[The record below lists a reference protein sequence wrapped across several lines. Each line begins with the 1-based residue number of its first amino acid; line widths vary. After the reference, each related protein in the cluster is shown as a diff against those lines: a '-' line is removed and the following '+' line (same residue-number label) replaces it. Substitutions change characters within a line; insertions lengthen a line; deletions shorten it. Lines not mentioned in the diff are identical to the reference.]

1 MINALIGRVL
11 GPAATLALLA
21 YLAGFPAEF
30 TATYAVLAAY
40 MQFATAPLNPYAEH
54 FRLREILS
62 GRAGRIGAGL
72 AGLALILA
80 ASAALVLTLG
90 QSIWVLTVVSAL
102 GLGHLLVKA
111 LAAKLRSNHHN
122 TLAIA
127 LEFTLRPVLLLVLVV
142 LAFTALGPS
151 DAGLMWSF
159 GLAGF
164 ATILVASAM
173 TGFASRN
180 EPEPD
185 ARANPAP
192 VTAGSSPWAFI
203 FLGMLMA
210 LTTQFEVFAMSWLVD
225 TTTLAA
231 YKVALQLASVCG
243 IATNFLLMNNLRSL
257 YANDPTSENY
267 RVVFRKIRYQTF
279 LASAIFATAFVT
291 LGYTLPLFWAQ
302 ETWLLAGAGAVI
314 FAISAAFGPIG
325 NWLYASGHLMPIFLA
340 LIVTLVIKAVLIGG
354 LHHTGSIS
362 PQSLIAVY
370 GAGVLIHNAMM
381 YFGKSRYSSKN
392 HGTKE

>member
-21 YLAGFPAEF
+21 YLAGFPPEF

-185 ARANPAP
+185 TTANPAP

-203 FLGMLMA
+203 FLGMLMV
-210 LTTQFEVFAMSWLVD
+210 LGSQFEVFAMSR
-225 TTTLAA
+225 LAEA
-231 YKVALQLASVCG
+231 PALATYKVALQLASVCG
-243 IATNFLLMNNLRSL
+243 IATNFVLINNLREL
-257 YANDPTSENY
+257 YAHPITSEIY
-267 RVVFRKIRYQTF
+267 KKIFRKVRIQTF
-279 LASAIFATAFVT
+279 FANVLFAGAFALIGLAS
-291 LGYTLPLFWAQ
+291 PLLWPTD
-302 ETWLLAGAGAVI
+302 TWLLASAAGMILAT
-314 FAISAAFGPIG
+314 SAAFGPLA
-325 NWLYASGHLMPIFLA
+325 NWFYSAGRLTPVMLSLVLMLLIKLGAVTWLA
-340 LIVTLVIKAVLIGG
+340 VADKMHPAN
-354 LHHTGSIS
+354 
-362 PQSLIAVY
+362 LIAVY
-370 GAGVLIHNAMM
+370 GIGMLAQNLFLTVLKAR
-381 YFGKSRYSSKN
+381 KQKC
-392 HGTKE
+392 